1 MDKSIKW
8 HSLFFFFNLYTFAR
22 TSEIC
27 TCCCPRLAKHLS
39 TCLTFRDA
47 LEYLSVCVNN
57 WLHMLSEPRLLTA
70 TLQFV
75 SSNLSICVYGNKCA
89 KSDGTDK
96 TCWKGLNLEDVPC
109 QDWCPA
115 VSNSMRPR
123 ECSSS
128 GVVLCFSQKNW
139 KKFQTLSPYTLI
151 CLAFIYTVIVD
162 LLLGRG
168 WCLEGLILYRK
179 WTFGGVKYCVQ
190 LCVLQRADLESSCS
204 VQTKPKPFTCLHF
217 QGLAKSLV
225 QKLFVLLW
233 VQLILSSWPS
243 AFSVLSHS
251 DWCIQG
257 NLSTQINPSWISILD
272 FGWYCVI

>member
-1 MDKSIKW
+1 M
-8 HSLFFFFNLYTFAR
+8 
-22 TSEIC
+22 
-27 TCCCPRLAKHLS
+27 
-39 TCLTFRDA
+39 
-47 LEYLSVCVNN
+47 
-57 WLHMLSEPRLLTA
+57 
-70 TLQFV
+70 
-75 SSNLSICVYGNKCA
+75 
-89 KSDGTDK
+89 DK

-128 GVVLCFSQKNW
+128 GVVLCFSQMNW
-139 KKFQTLSPYTLI
+139 KKFQTLSPYTLV

-217 QGLAKSLV
+217 QGLAKRLV
-225 QKLFVLLW
+225 QKLFVFSCCECSSFFLLDP
-233 VQLILSSWPS
+233 LLSPFFLTPTD
-243 AFSVLSHS
+243 AYRE
-251 DWCIQG
+251 
-257 NLSTQINPSWISILD
+257 ISLLR
-272 FGWYCVI
+272 